1 MRIDDPLTIMSPET
15 RTSPVLQSEW
25 TPDQLP
31 AAFRLARSRIMYLES
46 KAEGLEGQARI
57 GRVYFSKT
65 GKTLYYRG
73 LQFRSLKGR
82 GFKANY
88 RELISGHEYWIS
100 GPRRDRDDR
109 LYGGNRGVKIDD
121 DVRAEYRAYLRGS

>member
-1 MRIDDPLTIMSPET
+1 MRQTTLSAGQTAA
-15 RTSPVLQSEW
+15 EW

-31 AAFRLARSRIMYLES
+31 AEFRLARSRIMYVES
-46 KAEGLEGQARI
+46 KAGGLEGPARI

-73 LQFRSLKGR
+73 MKFRSLKGS

-88 RELISGHEYWIS
+88 FELESGDHYWIS
-100 GPRRDRDDR
+100 GPRKDRDNR
-109 LYGGNRGVKIDD
+109 LYGGNRGVEVDADI
-121 DVRAEYRAYLRGS
+121 REEYESNLRGT

>member
-1 MRIDDPLTIMSPET
+1 MSLDVPKLE
-15 RTSPVLQSEW
+15 SAHPISGDW

-31 AAFRLARSRIMYLES
+31 TEFRLARSRIMYVES
-46 KAEGLEGQARI
+46 KATGLTGEARI

-73 LQFRSLKGR
+73 LRFRSLNGR

-88 RELISGHEYWIS
+88 FEVDSGDEYWIS
-100 GPRRDRDDR
+100 GPRRDSDNR
-109 LYGGNRGVKIDD
+109 LYGGNRGVSIDD
-121 DVRAEYRAYLRGS
+121 DIRVEYHAYLRGEQKSV

>member
-1 MRIDDPLTIMSPET
+1 MSAET
-15 RTSPVLQSEW
+15 QNSSVLQAEW

-31 AAFRLARSRIMYLES
+31 SAFRLTRSRIMYVER
-46 KAEGLEGQARI
+46 KAGGLEGEARI

-73 LQFRSLKGR
+73 LHFRSLKGS

-88 RELISGHEYWIS
+88 RELTSGEEYWIS

-109 LYGGNRGVKIDD
+109 LYGGARGVKIDD
-121 DVRAEYRAYLRGS
+121 DVRAEYRLYLRGI

>member
-1 MRIDDPLTIMSPET
+1 MSPKAQ
-15 RTSPVLQSEW
+15 SSSDLQVAW

-31 AAFRLARSRIMYLES
+31 AEFRVSRSRVMYVES
-46 KAEGLEGQARI
+46 KADGLEGQARI

-73 LQFRSLKGR
+73 LRFRSLKGR

-88 RELISGHEYWIS
+88 RELTSGHEYSIS

-109 LYGGNRGVKIDD
+109 LYGGSRGVLVDD
-121 DVRAEYRAYLRGS
+121 DVRVEYRSYLRGI

>member
-1 MRIDDPLTIMSPET
+1 MFPSSDGS
-15 RTSPVLQSEW
+15 SVLPAEWDSE
-25 TPDQLP
+25 QLP
-31 AAFRLARSRIMYLES
+31 AEFRVARSRIMYVES
-46 KAEGLEGQARI
+46 KAEGLEGAARI

-73 LQFRSLKGR
+73 LRFRSLKGR

-88 RELISGHEYWIS
+88 REVTSGHEFWIS

-109 LYGGNRGVKIDD
+109 LYGGSRGVVVDD
-121 DVRAEYRAYLRGS
+121 DVRVEYEAYLRGT

>member
-1 MRIDDPLTIMSPET
+1 
-15 RTSPVLQSEW
+15 
-25 TPDQLP
+25 
-31 AAFRLARSRIMYLES
+31 MYVES
-46 KAEGLEGQARI
+46 KGAGLEGQARI

-73 LQFRSLKGR
+73 LTFRSLKGR

-88 RELISGHEYWIS
+88 RELTSRDQYWIS

-109 LYGGNRGVKIDD
+109 LYGGSGGVLIDD
-121 DVRAEYRAYLRGS
+121 DVRVQYESYLRGI

>member
-1 MRIDDPLTIMSPET
+1 MS
-15 RTSPVLQSEW
+15 SQLQAAW

-31 AAFRLARSRIMYLES
+31 AEFRVARSRIMYVECKS
-46 KAEGLEGQARI
+46 GGLEGPGRI

-73 LQFRSLKGR
+73 LTFRSLKGG

-88 RELISGHEYWIS
+88 RELTSREEYWIS

-109 LYGGNRGVKIDD
+109 LYGGSRGVLIDD
-121 DVRAEYRAYLRGS
+121 DVRVEYESYLRGT

>member
-1 MRIDDPLTIMSPET
+1 MSPET
-15 RTSPVLQSEW
+15 QSSSDLQAEW

-31 AAFRLARSRIMYLES
+31 AEFRLARSRIMYVES
-46 KAEGLEGQARI
+46 KADGLEGQARI

-73 LQFRSLKGR
+73 LRFRSLKGR

-88 RELISGHEYWIS
+88 RELSSRDEYWIS

-109 LYGGNRGVKIDD
+109 LYGGSRGVLIDD
-121 DVRAEYRAYLRGS
+121 DVRVEYQSYLRGI

>member
-1 MRIDDPLTIMSPET
+1 MSSEIQ
-15 RTSPVLQSEW
+15 TSSNLQTEW

-31 AAFRLARSRIMYLES
+31 AAFRLARSRIMYVEC
-46 KAEGLEGQARI
+46 KAAGLEGPARI

-88 RELISGHEYWIS
+88 RELTSRDEYWIS
-100 GPRRDRDDR
+100 GSPRRDRDDR
-109 LYGGNRGVKIDD
+109 LYGGSRGVAIDD
-121 DVRAEYRAYLRGS
+121 DVRAEYESYLRRT

>member
-1 MRIDDPLTIMSPET
+1 
-15 RTSPVLQSEW
+15 
-25 TPDQLP
+25 
-31 AAFRLARSRIMYLES
+31 MYVES
-46 KAEGLEGQARI
+46 KAAGLEGAARI

-73 LQFRSLKGR
+73 LQFRSLKGS

-88 RELISGHEYWIS
+88 RELISGDEYWIS

-109 LYGGNRGVKIDD
+109 LYGGSRGVQIDD
-121 DVRAEYRAYLRGS
+121 DIRVEYESYLRGN

>member
-1 MRIDDPLTIMSPET
+1 
-15 RTSPVLQSEW
+15 
-25 TPDQLP
+25 
-31 AAFRLARSRIMYLES
+31 MYVES
-46 KAEGLEGQARI
+46 KAIGLEGEARI

-88 RELISGHEYWIS
+88 RELTSRDEYWIRGRVAIAMIGS
-100 GPRRDRDDR
+100 TVEVEELKLTTTFALSINRTCVASNIRFERSR
-109 LYGGNRGVKIDD
+109 VVSSVREGGSVFEIKC
-121 DVRAEYRAYLRGS
+121 LRFKSTQIRVAQSQR

>member
-1 MRIDDPLTIMSPET
+1 MSPKT
-15 RTSPVLQSEW
+15 QTSSVSTTEW

-31 AAFRLARSRIMYLES
+31 AAFRLARSRIMYIES
-46 KAEGLEGQARI
+46 KASGLEGHARI

-73 LQFRSLKGR
+73 LQFRSMKGS
-82 GFKANY
+82 GFKSNY
-88 RELISGHEYWIS
+88 RELISGDEYWIS

-109 LYGGNRGVKIDD
+109 LYGGSRGVKIDD
-121 DVRAEYRAYLRGS
+121 DVRAEYQSYLRNT

>member
-1 MRIDDPLTIMSPET
+1 MSPET
-15 RTSPVLQSEW
+15 QTSPDLRADW

-31 AAFRLARSRIMYLES
+31 AEFRLARSRIMYVEC
-46 KAEGLEGQARI
+46 KGAGLEGPARV

-73 LQFRSLKGR
+73 LRFRSLKGR

-88 RELISGHEYWIS
+88 RELVSGDEYWIS

-109 LYGGNRGVKIDD
+109 LYGGSRGVHIDE
-121 DVRAEYRAYLRGS
+121 DVRVEYQSYLRGI